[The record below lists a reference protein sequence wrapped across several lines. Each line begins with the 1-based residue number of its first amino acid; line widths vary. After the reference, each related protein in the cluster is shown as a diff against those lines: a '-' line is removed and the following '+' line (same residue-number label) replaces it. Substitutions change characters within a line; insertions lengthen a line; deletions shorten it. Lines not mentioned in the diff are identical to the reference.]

1 MCVNVHT
8 GITNCGKMTFM
19 LKYSIFLLKKELTMA
34 NDTSTNKTGDAQ
46 AAAENL
52 ANRAGAAARKVGG
65 VASEELTNLRADLDD
80 LISRIPSLSDID
92 LEEAKEKLM
101 AKIASTKDA
110 ARDLADDAREQ
121 FDHGI
126 ECSKDYVKERPLQS
140 VGYAAL
146 AGFLLGLLM
155 TRR

>member
-1 MCVNVHT
+1 
-8 GITNCGKMTFM
+8 
-19 LKYSIFLLKKELTMA
+19 MA
-34 NDTSTNKTGDAQ
+34 NDTSRNKTGDAQ
-46 AAAENL
+46 GAAENL
-52 ANRAGAAARKVGG
+52 ANRAGAAAQKVGG
-65 VASEELTNLRADLDD
+65 AARSAGRQVGAVAGEELTNLRSDLDD

-110 ARDLADDAREQ
+110 ASDLADDTREQ

-140 VGYAAL
+140 VGYAAA
-146 AGFLLGLLM
+146 AGFLLGVLI

>member
-1 MCVNVHT
+1 
-8 GITNCGKMTFM
+8 MTFM

>member
-1 MCVNVHT
+1 
-8 GITNCGKMTFM
+8 
-19 LKYSIFLLKKELTMA
+19 MA
-34 NDTSTNKTGDAQ
+34 NDTSRNKIGDAQ

-52 ANRAGAAARKVGG
+52 ASRAGAAAQKVGGAARSAGRKVGA
-65 VASEELTNLRADLDD
+65 VAGEELTNLRSDLDD

-110 ARDLADDAREQ
+110 ASDLADDAREQ

-140 VGYAAL
+140 VGYAAA
-146 AGFLLGLLM
+146 AGFLLGVLI

>member
-1 MCVNVHT
+1 
-8 GITNCGKMTFM
+8 
-19 LKYSIFLLKKELTMA
+19 MA

-52 ANRAGAAARKVGG
+52 ANRAGAAAQKVGG
-65 VASEELTNLRADLDD
+65 AASEELTNLRADLDD

>member
-1 MCVNVHT
+1 
-8 GITNCGKMTFM
+8 
-19 LKYSIFLLKKELTMA
+19 MA

-80 LISRIPSLSDID
+80 LIARIPSLSDID

-101 AKIASTKDA
+101 AKVASTRDA

-146 AGFLLGLLM
+146 AGFLLGLLI

>member
-1 MCVNVHT
+1 
-8 GITNCGKMTFM
+8 
-19 LKYSIFLLKKELTMA
+19 MA
-34 NDTSTNKTGDAQ
+34 NTTSTNKTGDAQ

-52 ANRAGAAARKVGG
+52 ANRAGTAAQKVGG
-65 VASEELTNLRADLDD
+65 AARSAGRQVGAVAGEELTNLRADLDD

-92 LEEAKEKLM
+92 LEDAKEKLM

-126 ECSKDYVKERPLQS
+126 EYSKDYVKERPLQS
-140 VGYAAL
+140 VGYAAV
-146 AGFLLGLLM
+146 AGFLLGLLI

>member
-1 MCVNVHT
+1 
-8 GITNCGKMTFM
+8 
-19 LKYSIFLLKKELTMA
+19 MA
-34 NDTSTNKTGDAQ
+34 NDNSTNKTGDAQ

-52 ANRAGAAARKVGG
+52 ASRASAAARKVGG

-80 LISRIPSLSDID
+80 LIARIPSLSDID

-101 AKIASTKDA
+101 AKVASTRDA

-146 AGFLLGLLM
+146 AGFLLGLLI

>member
-1 MCVNVHT
+1 MRIN
-8 GITNCGKMTFM
+8 
-19 LKYSIFLLKKELTMA
+19 IFLYQKELTMT
-34 NDTSTNKTGDAQ
+34 NTTTTNKTDDAQ

-52 ANRAGAAARKVGG
+52 ANRAGTAAQKVGG
-65 VASEELTNLRADLDD
+65 AARSAGRQVGAVAGEELTNLRADLDD

-92 LEEAKEKLM
+92 LEDAKEKLM

-110 ARDLADDAREQ
+110 ARELADDAREQ

-140 VGYAAL
+140 VGYAAV
-146 AGFLLGLLM
+146 AGFLLGLLI

>member
-1 MCVNVHT
+1 MV
-8 GITNCGKMTFM
+8 
-19 LKYSIFLLKKELTMA
+19 

-46 AAAENL
+46 AAAEHL
-52 ANRAGAAARKVGG
+52 ASRAGAAARKVGG

-80 LISRIPSLSDID
+80 LIARIPSLSDID

-101 AKIASTKDA
+101 AKVASTRDA

-146 AGFLLGLLM
+146 AGFLLGLLI

>member
-1 MCVNVHT
+1 
-8 GITNCGKMTFM
+8 
-19 LKYSIFLLKKELTMA
+19 MA
-34 NDTSTNKTGDAQ
+34 NDSSTNKTGDAQ

-52 ANRAGAAARKVGG
+52 ASRAGAAARKVGG
-65 VASEELTNLRADLDD
+65 VASEELTHLRADLDD

-101 AKIASTKDA
+101 AKVASTGDA
-110 ARDLADDAREQ
+110 ARHLADDAREQ

-126 ECSKDYVKERPLQS
+126 ECSKDYVKESPLQS

-146 AGFLLGLLM
+146 VGFLLGLLM

>member
-1 MCVNVHT
+1 
-8 GITNCGKMTFM
+8 
-19 LKYSIFLLKKELTMA
+19 MA
-34 NDTSTNKTGDAQ
+34 NDTSMNKTGDAQ

-52 ANRAGAAARKVGG
+52 ANRAGAAAQKVGGAARSAGRKVGA
-65 VASEELTNLRADLDD
+65 VAGEELTNLRSDLDD

-110 ARDLADDAREQ
+110 ASDLADDAREQ

-140 VGYAAL
+140 VGYAAA
-146 AGFLLGLLM
+146 AGFLLGVLI